1 MYIKSLEVDN
11 FKSFANDITIPF
23 LSGFTTISGPNGSGK
38 SNIIDSILFALGLSS
53 ARTLRVEKLSDY
65 LSSHNPR
72 RNDAFVKVTLCSD
85 DLSYEISVARRI
97 KKSSQGYNSIYYLN
111 DKVSTLSDIHLELEK
126 HKITPNSY
134 NVIMQNDVMT
144 ITNCSN
150 NDRRK
155 IVEEIAGT
163 AEFDRHI
170 EKAENELNAVETR
183 VEQTNIILE
192 ELGKTIERLSSEREV
207 AIKYENLRNEKTALE
222 SQVTAVKYFD
232 LKKSSERVHESIL
245 EFGKKKEEKK
255 FELKQIEDAMIV
267 LRAKFNEVQEK
278 VRENGE
284 AEQIEVIKK
293 AEEVKSKIQRKI
305 DASNQADVTI
315 HNNEK
320 SIVGWE
326 TGNENHNKKIEKD
339 EQAKKDISEE
349 LMVLTEE
356 LNKQKTELDRILSE
370 LSGLNQTAEAYV
382 KQRNNSQKELEAC
395 RAKEIEIQKQT
406 IPLENILKNNQKT
419 IKEAKAEIEKIIEF
433 KATFKEEKDRLEVQ
447 TNELEKELNDY
458 KVIQQNSIIEIS
470 NIKNELNDKA
480 RDIQMA
486 TSKVVTLE
494 TQKSVSAGMIDK
506 ATDTILNAKLE
517 GVHNS
522 LMNLGSVDEKYSE
535 ALEVAMGGRMKNIVV
550 NDPDVAKIAIE
561 ILKSNNAGTTTF
573 LPLNKIPK
581 APNSLSLP
589 KEHGV
594 IDFAINLVDFDDLYI
609 DAFYYALGET
619 LVVEDYQCA
628 KRLQGKHRMVTLSG
642 ELFDK
647 SGAITGGARKK
658 TGFKFAGVNDD
669 EIAKFKAKLNE
680 LKKQYAELEQKKDKI
695 EERQEVIRKNY
706 SNALNT
712 YNTAKLELKNLILK
726 AEEADSKIA
735 ILKESIEKAEPESA
749 IAEKKLDALEAE
761 RIDLND
767 KMLRLQDE
775 IDEIDKKMEQGELRK
790 LKDMTADTEGNIRA
804 LESKI
809 MLKNNEF
816 EQQDRDIEFHRQ
828 IISDNE
834 THIKET
840 RIAIQNIEQEKIK
853 WNDEKILLEKDLE
866 VLNNKISELGEK
878 LKIFQEER
886 DKIQGEI
893 RENEKNKDILVNDLA
908 RIGEQIESFRARRR
922 ELEPQMEEIMK
933 ELKEAGIDCSA
944 LKAPELSTEEI
955 QNKIQS
961 LQKRMTALEPVNMN
975 AVREYDNQ
983 ITRKQELDEKIRVL
997 TNERTEIIKRMTG
1010 YGDAKKEAFMKT
1022 YNALSVN
1029 YKEIFERLAD
1039 GEGSLY
1045 LENQENPFA
1054 GGLTMKVKPRGKET
1068 KLLSSLSGGEKTLA
1082 ALALVF
1088 SIQKYTPAPFY
1099 ALDEV
1104 DANLDGINV
1113 EKLADLIKEQSKNT
1127 QFIVVSH
1134 RKPMIESA
1142 NRTVGVTQKDKGITK
1157 VTGVKLRD

>member
-85 DLSYEISVARRI
+85 DLSYEVSVARRI

-111 DKVSTLSDIHLELEK
+111 DKVSTLSDIHIELEK

-150 NDRRK
+150 NERRK

-163 AEFDRHI
+163 AEFDRQI
-170 EKAENELNAVETR
+170 EKAENELNIVETR

-207 AIKYENLRNEKTALE
+207 AIKYENLRNEKTTLE

-245 EFGKKKEEKK
+245 EFGKKKKEKE
-255 FELKQIEDAMIV
+255 FELKQLEDKMIV
-267 LRAKFNEVQEK
+267 IRAKFNEVQEK

-293 AEEVKSKIQRKI
+293 AEEVKTKIQRKD
-305 DASNQADVTI
+305 DALNQADVTI

-320 SIVGWE
+320 NIIGWE
-326 TGNENHNKKIEKD
+326 TGNENHNKRIEKD
-339 EQAKKDISEE
+339 EQTKKSISEE
-349 LMVLTEE
+349 IKLLTDD
-356 LNKQKTELDRILSE
+356 LNKQKAELERILNE
-370 LSGLNQTAEAYV
+370 LSGLNKTAETYI
-382 KQRNNSQKELEAC
+382 KQRNESQKELESC
-395 RAKEIEIQKQT
+395 RAKEVDIQKQI

-419 IKEAKAEIEKIIEF
+419 VKEAKAEIENLIKF
-433 KATFKEEKDRLEVQ
+433 KSTFKEEKDRLEVQ
-447 TNELEKELNDY
+447 TAELEKELTDY

-486 TSKVVTLE
+486 RTKVVTLE
-494 TQKSVSAGMIDK
+494 TQKSVSASMIDR
-506 ATDTILNAKLE
+506 ATDTILNAKLD

-535 ALEVAMGGRMKNIVV
+535 ALEVAMGGRMRNIVV
-550 NDPDVAKIAIE
+550 DDPDVAKIAIE
-561 ILKSNNAGTTTF
+561 ILKSSNAGTTTF
-573 LPLNKIPK
+573 LPLNKIAK
-581 APNSLSLP
+581 APNSLRLP
-589 KEHGV
+589 KEQGV

-609 DAFYYALGET
+609 DAFYLALGET
-619 LVVEDYQCA
+619 LVVQDYQCA
-628 KRLQGKHRMVTLSG
+628 KRLQGKYRMVTLSG

-658 TGFKFAGVNDD
+658 TGLKFAGVNDD
-669 EIAKFKAKLNE
+669 EIAKFKSKLRE
-680 LKKQYAELEQKKDKI
+680 LEKQYTELEQKREKI
-695 EERQEVIRKNY
+695 EERQETIRKNY

-712 YNTAKLELKNLILK
+712 YNTAKLELKNLISK
-726 AEEADSKIA
+726 AEDADGKIA
-735 ILKESIEKAEPESA
+735 VLQKSIETAEPE
-749 IAEKKLDALEAE
+749 ITVAEKKLDSLEVE
-761 RIDLND
+761 RIELND
-767 KMLRLQDE
+767 KMLKLQE
-775 IDEIDKKMEQGELRK
+775 VIDEIDKKMEQGELRK
-790 LKDMTADTEGNIRA
+790 LKDMTSDTEGNIKA

-809 MLKNNEF
+809 MLKNNEI
-816 EQQDRDIEFHRQ
+816 ELQDRDIDFRKQ
-828 IISDNE
+828 LITDNE
-834 THIKET
+834 QHIKET
-840 RIAIQNIEQEKIK
+840 RKSIQDIEQDKIK
-853 WNDEKILLEKDLE
+853 WNEEKVLLGKDLE

-878 LKIFQEER
+878 LKQFQEER
-886 DKIQGEI
+886 DKIQNEI
-893 RENEKNKDILVNDLA
+893 RESEKNKDILVNDLA

-922 ELEPQMEEIMK
+922 ELEPQMEEIVK
-933 ELKEAGIDCSA
+933 ELKEAGIDCSS

-975 AVREYDNQ
+975 AIREYDTQ
-983 ITRKQELDEKIRVL
+983 MARKEELDEKIKVL
-997 TNERTEIIKRMTG
+997 TNERAEINNRMTG

-1022 YNALSVN
+1022 YNALSIN

-1054 GGLTMKVKPRGKET
+1054 GGLTMKAKPRGKEN
-1068 KLLSSLSGGEKTLA
+1068 KLLSALSGGEKTLA

-1088 SIQKYTPAPFY
+1088 SIQKYMPAPFY

-1113 EKLADLIKEQSKNT
+1113 EKLAELIKEQSKNT